1 VDNKVFKVEYFITYL
16 KDIEG
21 RIDPHYY
28 REDFVAKKTTLSS
41 VRFRIYPLGKLITDI
56 SGGATPKLG
65 EGHYTDDKSGVPF
78 LRVQNISE
86 SGLVLD
92 DLKYVRREIH
102 DTLLK
107 RSQLKAYDLVFTIT
121 GRIGNVSVIPK
132 GFEGNINQHSVRFHL
147 KAKIDETQIIPEYV
161 AIYLNSNLGNTLSVQ
176 GATGGTRPAL
186 DYGRVKSI
194 QIPIPPTEIQN
205 KIIDMMQS
213 AYQSER
219 LKEAE
224 AQKLLDSID
233 DYLLGEL
240 RINISYKPQLT
251 FITYSN
257 QVKERLDSLYHC
269 QDIYYFLNGYQG
281 NTTKLGDCIEYTQS
295 GFAAGY
301 NNQDTDGNGILQ
313 IRPTNISDDRRLI
326 FDRNIYVKQK
336 AVEKQPGD
344 ILVKGEV
351 LFNNTNSQELVGK
364 SVVFNLDGQYFCS
377 NHITRIQVKES
388 ALVNDYLAAILNL
401 YQRRGVF
408 YRICTNWN
416 NQSGVNIELLKTVRI
431 PLPTPEVQRGI
442 SSEIRYRMSQANELQ
457 QQAKVE
463 VEKAKVEV
471 EKIILGEQSK

>member
-1 VDNKVFKVEYFITYL
+1 MEFFVTYL

-28 REDFVAKKTTLSS
+28 RKEFVAKKAMLSS
-41 VRFRIYPLGKLITDI
+41 VRFHSYPLGKLITDI

-65 EGHYTDDKSGVPF
+65 EGYYADDKSGVPF

-92 DLKYVRREIH
+92 DLKYIQREIH
-102 DTLLK
+102 NTLLK

-147 KAKIDETQIIPEYV
+147 KTKIDETQIVPEYI

-194 QIPIPPTEIQN
+194 QIPIPPPEIQN
-205 KIIDMMQS
+205 KIIDVMQS
-213 AYQSER
+213 AYQSKR
-219 LKEAE
+219 QKETE

-240 RINISYKPQLT
+240 GINIDYKPQLT
-251 FITYSN
+251 FVTYSN

-269 QDIYYFLNGYQG
+269 QDVYSFLSDYKG
-281 NTTKLGDCIEYTQS
+281 NTTKLGDCIEYAQS

-301 NNQDTDGNGILQ
+301 NNQDTAGNGILQ
-313 IRPTNISDDRRLI
+313 IRPTNISDDRYLI
-326 FDRNIYVKQK
+326 FDRNIYVKQEATK
-336 AVEKQPGD
+336 KQPGD
-344 ILVKGEV
+344 ILVKGEI

-377 NHITRIQVKES
+377 NHITRIKIKAS
-388 ALVNDYLAAILNL
+388 ALVNDYLAVILNL
-401 YQRRGVF
+401 YQRRGMF

-416 NQSGVNIELLKTVRI
+416 NQSGVNVELLRTVKI
-431 PLPTPEVQRGI
+431 PLSPLEVQGKI
-442 SSEIRYRMSQANELQ
+442 SSEIQSRMNKAGELRK
-457 QQAKVE
+457 QAKAE
-463 VEKAKVEV
+463 VEKAKAEV
-471 EKIILGEQSK
+471 ERLILGN